1 VFPLVLLTEGEAGE
15 IVSVAGTAGGA
26 CASRAEDMGLRVGKR
41 VLMLNNRA
49 GPVLVKV
56 DESRIAVDR
65 GVAMK
70 IKVRRS

>member
-1 VFPLVLLTEGEAGE
+1 MMPLGLLGEGEEAE
-15 IVSVAGTAGGA
+15 IVALAGGGA
-26 CASRAEDMGLRVGKR
+26 VELRAEDMGLRIGKR
-41 VLMLNNRA
+41 VRMLNNGA

-70 IKVRRS
+70 IKVRST